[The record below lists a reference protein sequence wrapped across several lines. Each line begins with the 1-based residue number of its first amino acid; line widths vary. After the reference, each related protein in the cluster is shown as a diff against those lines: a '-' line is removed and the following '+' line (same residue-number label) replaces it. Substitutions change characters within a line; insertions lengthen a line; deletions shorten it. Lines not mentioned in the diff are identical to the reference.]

1 MTNILAS
8 YLTLAAIL
16 FCIGLYGALSK
27 RNAVIVL
34 LSIELML
41 NAVNINLI
49 AFSKYGV
56 HLSGSDTELTRS
68 ILSGQLFSLFN
79 ITIAAAE
86 AAVGIAILIALYR
99 NRTTTNVDEMDSINR

>member
-1 MTNILAS
+1 MPTGATGLATP

-27 RNAVIVL
+27 KNAVIVL

-41 NAVNINLI
+41 NSVNLNLV

-56 HLSGSDTELTRS
+56 KPGLT
-68 ILSGQLFSLFN
+68 GQMFSLFN
-79 ITIAAAE
+79 ITVAAAE

-99 NRTTTNVDEMDSINR
+99 NKGTTDVNEMDSMKR

>member
-1 MTNILAS
+1 MAGMATP

-27 RNAVIVL
+27 KNAVIVL

-41 NAVNINLI
+41 NAVNINLV
-49 AFSKYGV
+49 AFSKFGV
-56 HLSGSDTELTRS
+56 HPSLT
-68 ILSGQLFSLFN
+68 GQIFSLFN
-79 ITIAAAE
+79 ITVAAAE

-99 NRTTTNVDEMDSINR
+99 NKGTTDVNEMDSLKR

>member
-1 MTNILAS
+1 MSDTILP

-41 NAVNINLI
+41 NAVNLNLI
-49 AFSKYGV
+49 AFAKMGV
-56 HLSGSDTELTRS
+56 NPSLT
-68 ILSGQLFSLFN
+68 GQIFTLFN
-79 ITIAAAE
+79 MAVAASE
-86 AAVGIAILIALYR
+86 AAIAVAILVALYR
-99 NRTTTNVDEMDSINR
+99 NKGTSDVTEMNQLKK

>member
-1 MTNILAS
+1 MNLITS
-8 YLTLAAIL
+8 YLLLGAIL

-27 RNAVIVL
+27 KNAVIVL

-41 NAVNINLI
+41 NAVNLNLV

-56 HLSGSDTELTRS
+56 NPS
-68 ILSGQLFSLFN
+68 ITGQIFSLFN

-86 AAVGIAILIALYR
+86 VAVGIALLVALFR
-99 NRTTTNVDEMDSINR
+99 LRGSSDVTDMDSMKR

>member
-1 MTNILAS
+1 MSGLATP

-27 RNAVIVL
+27 KNAVVVL

-41 NAVNINLI
+41 NAVNLNLV
-49 AFSKYGV
+49 AFSKLGINPN
-56 HLSGSDTELTRS
+56 LT
-68 ILSGQLFSLFN
+68 GQIFSLFN

-86 AAVGIAILIALYR
+86 AAVGVAILIALYR
-99 NRTTTNVDEMDSINR
+99 NKGTTDVNEMDSLKR

>member
-1 MTNILAS
+1 MDNLFTS

-27 RNAVIVL
+27 RNGIIVL

-41 NAVNINLI
+41 NAVNLNLV

-56 HLSGSDTELTRS
+56 NPSLT
-68 ILSGQLFSLFN
+68 GQIFSLFN

-86 AAVGIAILIALYR
+86 AAVGIAILISLYR
-99 NRTTTNVDEMDSINR
+99 NKGTVNVDEMDLLKK